1 MRKLAMQVGD
11 DIHEEKP
18 RSRLPAVLMIL
29 LLLVG
34 LAPLANEGVALCISS
49 WKEYMGIPA
58 TVRTPVLDY
67 LAEKLETAQSSLRDQ
82 VSPVFHRIPWDP
94 KMVLSVGALVMAV
107 AMLMLRR

>member
-1 MRKLAMQVGD
+1 MRKLAMQFGD

-29 LLLVG
+29 LLLLA
-34 LAPLANEGVALCISS
+34 LAPLANEGVALIMSN

-58 TVRTPVLDY
+58 TVRTPVLDS
-67 LAEKLETAQSSLRDQ
+67 LAEKLDTARDSFRDQ
-82 VSPVFHRIPWDP
+82 VSPVFRRIPWDP
-94 KMVLSVGALVMAV
+94 KMVLPAAAVVMGV